1 MKGGSSMSVMFDRS
15 GALTPN
21 LLDDEPVAD
30 NGGVEARDDAR
41 KLQAFD
47 NRKRGHTTSKV

>member
-1 MKGGSSMSVMFDRS
+1 MKGGSSMPVMFDRS